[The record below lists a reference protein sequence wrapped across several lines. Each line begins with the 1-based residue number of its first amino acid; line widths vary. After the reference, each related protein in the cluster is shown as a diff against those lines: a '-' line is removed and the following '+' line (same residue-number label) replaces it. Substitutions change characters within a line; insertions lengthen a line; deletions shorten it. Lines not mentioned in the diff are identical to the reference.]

1 MLHGVP
7 PGLRLLYIESFFT
20 GVSEKGQSYPLFLLI
35 SYCLCHWSQVLK
47 MARHIPIVTT
57 LSLNDIACRSRS
69 SSHVVPRPSP
79 LNHSHRESY
88 NVSLAW
94 SPLRNVTQ

>member
-7 PGLRLLYIESFFT
+7 PGLRLLYIEPFFT

-69 SSHVVPRPSP
+69 SSHCSSEPGPEAQTLPFPFST
-79 LNHSHRESY
+79 SHES
-88 NVSLAW
+88 ST
-94 SPLRNVTQ
+94 PQG

>member
-1 MLHGVP
+1 MIHGVP
-7 PGLRLLYIESFFT
+7 QGLRLLYIEPFFT

-69 SSHVVPRPSP
+69 SSHCSSELGPEAQTLPFPFSTSHEPSTP
-79 LNHSHRESY
+79 
-88 NVSLAW
+88 
-94 SPLRNVTQ
+94 QG